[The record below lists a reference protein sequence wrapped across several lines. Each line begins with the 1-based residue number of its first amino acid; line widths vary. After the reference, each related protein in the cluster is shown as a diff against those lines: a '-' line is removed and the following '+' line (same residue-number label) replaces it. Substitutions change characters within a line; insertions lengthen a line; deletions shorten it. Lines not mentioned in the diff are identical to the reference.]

1 MNGIKH
7 CCVALAILIP
17 GWSWAHADLELSVPA
32 VNSIVSTMPAEI
44 VLHFSAATR
53 LTALSVEKEGG
64 KVKQDIKVP
73 TETLA
78 VQRVAAPKLPA
89 GVYLLHWRGLSDDS
103 HVVKGAIRFTV
114 TGP

>member
-44 VLHFSAATR
+44 VL
-53 LTALSVEKEGG
+53 
-64 KVKQDIKVP
+64 D
-73 TETLA
+73 
-78 VQRVAAPKLPA
+78 
-89 GVYLLHWRGLSDDS
+89 
-103 HVVKGAIRFTV
+103 
-114 TGP
+114 